1 MAFNQQKNSAITA
14 LCTEAGRFLI
24 TKNVPIYDGHAK
36 NSPQKAEECMT
47 VCVSTTNFHINAF
60 PCLNV

>member
-36 NSPQKAEECMT
+36 NSPQKAAQEC
-47 VCVSTTNFHINAF
+47 STMS
-60 PCLNV
+60 LLSLG